1 MTISRVSHITI
12 VVADQEEALKWY
24 LDNLGFEVVM
34 DNSDVVP
41 DLRWLTVAPVG
52 NQDTQFVLMQAHS
65 ADDKSRIGNNL
76 MTVLSSDDCVKDMR
90 DLAHKGV
97 EIADPPSEVPWGIS
111 GIIRDLYG
119 NPYNIVGP
127 RQ

>member
-1 MTISRVSHITI
+1 
-12 VVADQEEALKWY
+12 
-24 LDNLGFEVVM
+24 
-34 DNSDVVP
+34 
-41 DLRWLTVAPVG
+41 
-52 NQDTQFVLMQAHS
+52 
-65 ADDKSRIGNNL
+65 
-76 MTVLSSDDCVKDMR
+76 MR